1 MADATMDALEQ
12 APLGALVEKLGLAI
26 ANAQAALDR
35 SAIALAVQLA
45 DPEQGIDLGGQR
57 RSLLS
62 LGFAPTFYQFTEATI
77 DIKVSFSTARSTEWS
92 VGAQVGVQVGV
103 FAASVNASYSQKYSY
118 KAEGS
123 SAVTS
128 RLVSVPAPTVFN
140 DLLRSL
146 STNSPSE
153 GSSG

>member
-1 MADATMDALEQ
+1 MADATMQALEQ
-12 APLGALVEKLGLAI
+12 APLATMVEKLGLGI
-26 ANAQAALDR
+26 ARAQAALDR
-35 SAIALAVQLA
+35 SAIELAVQLA
-45 DPEQGIDLGGQR
+45 DPELGIELGGQR

-77 DIKVSFSTARSTEWS
+77 DIKVSFSTAISTEWS
-92 VGAQVGVQVGV
+92 VGASVGVNVMQM
-103 FAASVNASYSQKYSY
+103 FTATVNASYSQKYSY

-128 RLVSVPAPTVFN
+128 RLVTVPAPTVFH

-146 STNSPSE
+146 STSNSE
-153 GSSG
+153 TD

>member
-1 MADATMDALEQ
+1 MEALEQ

-26 ANAQAALDR
+26 ASAQTALDR
-35 SAIALAVQLA
+35 SAIELAVQLA
-45 DPEQGIDLGGQR
+45 DPELGIELGGQR

-77 DIKVSFSTARSTEWS
+77 DIKVSFSTALSTEFS
-92 VGAQVGVQVGV
+92 VGGSIGVNIGV

-128 RLVSVPAPTVFN
+128 RLVSVPAPTVFH
-140 DLLRSL
+140 DMLRSL
-146 STNSPSE
+146 SIANSESTSE
-153 GSSG
+153 PE

>member
-1 MADATMDALEQ
+1 MQDAMKALEQ
-12 APLGALVEKLGLAI
+12 APLGVMVENLGLAI
-26 ANAQAALDR
+26 AEAQTALDR
-35 SAIALAVQLA
+35 SAIELAVHMA
-45 DPEQGIDLGGQR
+45 DPELGIDIGGQR

-77 DIKVSFSTARSTEWS
+77 DIKVSFSTALSTEIS
-92 VGAQVGVQVGV
+92 VGAKVEVKVAM

-128 RLVSVPAPTVFN
+128 RLVTVPAPTVFHE
-140 DLLRSL
+140 LLRSL
-146 STNSPSE
+146 SQSNAEPE
-153 GSSG
+153 GDVG